1 MLLTP
6 LSSDDNDTT
15 FLLKLNLLGT
25 VIGVGATGLGL
36 THVAALSWTAGLVEA
51 TGEETAKATST
62 ISGC

>member
-1 MLLTP
+1 
-6 LSSDDNDTT
+6 
-15 FLLKLNLLGT
+15 LGT